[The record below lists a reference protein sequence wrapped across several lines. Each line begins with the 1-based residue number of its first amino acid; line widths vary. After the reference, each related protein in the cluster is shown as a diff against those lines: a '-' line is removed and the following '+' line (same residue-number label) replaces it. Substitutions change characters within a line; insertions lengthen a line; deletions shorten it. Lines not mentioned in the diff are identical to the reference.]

1 MDERLKNG
9 FPMKSDASWS
19 KSYSCDVNASQQAI
33 WQALAD
39 AGRWKLWNSGVKS
52 VQLDGS
58 FATGTW
64 FSMELP
70 DGDIIRSKLVDVS
83 APQRFIDETLVGETL
98 IQVEHS
104 IEAMADDQCRVIYA
118 VNSQGPDAQAI
129 GKAVSADFPDVLA
142 RLAKYVGERT
152 ADR

>member
-1 MDERLKNG
+1 MT
-9 FPMKSDASWS
+9 SDASWS
-19 KSYSCDVNASQQAI
+19 KSYSCDVAASQQVI
-33 WQALAD
+33 WQALSD
-39 AGRWKLWNSGVKS
+39 AGSWKLWNPGVKS

-70 DGDIIRSKLVDVS
+70 DGEVIRSELIDVI

-98 IQVEHS
+98 IRVEHS
-104 IEAMADDQCRVIYA
+104 IEAMAGDQCRVIYA
-118 VNSQGPDAQAI
+118 VTSQGPDAQAI
-129 GKAVSADFPDVLA
+129 GDAVSADFPDVLA

>member
-19 KSYSCDVNASQQAI
+19 KSYSCDVNASRQAI

-104 IEAMADDQCRVIYA
+104 IEAMANDQCRVIYA
-118 VNSQGPDAQAI
+118 VNSQGPDAQVI

>member
-1 MDERLKNG
+1 MN
-9 FPMKSDASWS
+9 SDASWS
-19 KSYSCDVNASQQAI
+19 KFYSCDVDASQQAI
-33 WQALAD
+33 WQAFAD
-39 AGRWKLWNSGVKS
+39 AGSWKLWNPGVKS
-52 VQLDGS
+52 AQLDGN

-70 DGDIIRSKLVDVS
+70 DGEIIRSRLIDVS

-104 IEAMADDQCRVIYA
+104 IEAVAHDQCRVVYA

-129 GKAVSADFPDVLA
+129 GEAVSADFPDVLA
-142 RLAKYVGERT
+142 RLAKYV
-152 ADR
+152 A